1 MAGRTIASR
10 SSGWL
15 APHPIPSPGT
25 VLASLVVGTI
35 LTLIN
40 QGDALFSGNLTIDL
54 AWTIPLN
61 YVLSGVLVAASG
73 PLAGSDSEGTR

>member
-1 MAGRTIASR
+1 MAGRTIAAR
-10 SSGWL
+10 SSRVRL
-15 APHPIPSPGT
+15 THPVSSPGT

-73 PLAGSDSEGTR
+73 TPGRLEF